1 MTPIHDTDVQL
12 LLAVALASKRKPATL
27 EEVIFALALH
37 DKRLPAKVKLH
48 DAFTRLSANGLLRDA
63 DGGYTLS
70 EAAQGV
76 LALGRKTYE
85 HDERVF
91 RVKERLA
98 AFEVPAGKHAV
109 IQLAADTLGAA
120 MAAWEAT
127 LPPLTKTEKAALK
140 REQSGQ
146 VRRPAAGRPAA
157 AKPRPRR

>member
-1 MTPIHDTDVQL
+1 MNPIHDTDVQL

-27 EEVIFALALH
+27 DEVIVALALH
-37 DKRLPAKVKLH
+37 DKRLPPKGKLH
-48 DAFTRLSANGLLRDA
+48 DAFTRLSAHGLLQQQD
-63 DGGYTLS
+63 DGYTLT

-76 LALGRKTYE
+76 LELGRKTYE

-98 AFEVPAGKHAV
+98 AFEAAGKHAV
-109 IQLAADTLGAA
+109 IQLAAEQLGTAIA
-120 MAAWEAT
+120 SYEAS
-127 LPPLTKTEKAALK
+127 LPPLTKTEKAELK

-157 AKPRPRR
+157 ARPRARR